1 MDFETLL
8 NSDLI
13 FFNFDPSNPD
23 PETLFNFGILS
34 TSFAWNKRRV
44 CFVVCCP
51 KEYPYSLNIEF
62 VCKNN
67 PIVYFNQ
74 LPQAIDL
81 IREEIKNYTKLGNNL
96 SCLSVSDKWVW

>member
-1 MDFETLL
+1 MHFNSDLKEETGNEETGRAKIEWTFETLL

-67 PIVYFNQ
+67 P
-74 LPQAIDL
+74 
-81 IREEIKNYTKLGNNL
+81 
-96 SCLSVSDKWVW
+96 